1 MGPLALLGL
10 LGGGAGLATLMEK
23 KGFDLKGKKPYK
35 EQKKELVKKILKKK
49 KFVRPWKTE
58 TKEEEKKRIQ
68 RSRETNEKIKK
79 GFLDSI
85 KRTFE

>member
-10 LGGGAGLATLMEK
+10 LGGGAGLATLMK
-23 KGFDLKGKKPYK
+23 KRGFDLKGKKPSK

-49 KFVRPWKTE
+49 KFVPPWKTE
-58 TKEEEKKRIQ
+58 TKEGEKKRIQ
-68 RSRETNEKIKK
+68 KSKETNEKIKK

-85 KRTFE
+85 KGMF

>member
-10 LGGGAGLATLMEK
+10 LGGGAGLAALMK
-23 KGFDLKGKKPYK
+23 QKGIDLKGKKPSK
-35 EQKKELVKKILKKK
+35 EQKKELVKEILKKK

-68 RSRETNEKIKK
+68 RSRETNEKMKK

-85 KRTFE
+85 EGLFN

>member
-10 LGGGAGLATLMEK
+10 MGGGLGLASIMK
-23 KGFDLKGKKPYK
+23 KRGFDLKGKKPSK

-68 RSRETNEKIKK
+68 RSRKTNEKIKK

-85 KRTFE
+85 ERMF

>member
-23 KGFDLKGKKPYK
+23 KGFDLKGKKPSE
-35 EQKKELVKKILKKK
+35 EQKKELVKEILKKK

-68 RSRETNEKIKK
+68 RSRETNEKVKK

-85 KRTFE
+85 EGLFN